1 MDVLLYSL
9 VVLRGKDQ
17 VSLVLHETVRPMSW
31 DDRVYTT
38 VPLPARDGLNR
49 DEEVK
54 RRLCSVRDP
63 YTSLSLQPPPPPF
76 FSSSLTTTLL
86 HFFIPT
92 KTMYVPSRPIPSHP
106 SLTTVSRTTSTQQKG
121 TEQASGREMG
131 DHAASVAGDTVSLS
145 LRRRRGEDTS
155 QLELTSI

>member
-1 MDVLLYSL
+1 MKKSRDDF
-9 VVLRGKDQ
+9 VVFVAPIRHFLFN
-17 VSLVLHETVRPMSW
+17 RPS
-31 DDRVYTT
+31 
-38 VPLPARDGLNR
+38 
-49 DEEVK
+49 
-54 RRLCSVRDP
+54 
-63 YTSLSLQPPPPPF
+63 

-92 KTMYVPSRPIPSHP
+92 KTMYVPSPSLPTP

-131 DHAASVAGDTVSLS
+131 DHAASMAGDTVSLS